1 MIDPRLLPPGDGLLY
16 TPSPSPSP
24 GPSNAHQEHFEQ
36 YTANIRTFCG
46 LLFNLVENQAVRNF
60 LDNFLPLAAHVTP
73 MSLAISSPTVLCEV
87 NQYKQAAKSA
97 SKGCQATLQTDGWT
111 GINFHHLIA
120 IMVTI
125 VRCKVHTVQ
134 VVDVSSERRTA
145 GHLKELVK
153 DVARDDYYAHQ
164 QITELITWLQSKIQ
178 VLAML
183 RDIQKGINL
192 INPSASHKILSRG
205 RGNKPCIVVDNA
217 TSQRKAAAM
226 LKLIENPLFWHTLA
240 RILLHIQPLALAVN
254 CTQAAHCQL
263 DEVLIM
269 FGFLTLTYTE
279 MLKDASEEDE
289 IMITRIMNSL
299 KKCWSKSEQE
309 VFIAAVILNPV
320 IYLLVV
326 KLWKCFYSTDPS
338 IELQQEMMDYLQGLG
353 DYKGMDAWVQATI
366 QVSIMNHQRPDHIQM
381 YESISFSDQ
390 EPTSLKKLGCKF
402 GLLKSLLNITELAL
416 HIRDEYSQSEKVA
429 ESSEIEGQEDITP
442 DLSISSADFGSFA
455 EMIDVLGKRSDADDE
470 GDVDFTSPFE
480 RKSLVSLFNFQD
492 KSWAEITEK
501 LSLRSLDEELELYE
515 LIDLDAEGEN
525 DEQEFDNMMSSTM

>member
-1 MIDPRLLPPGDGLLY
+1 
-16 TPSPSPSP
+16 
-24 GPSNAHQEHFEQ
+24 
-36 YTANIRTFCG
+36 
-46 LLFNLVENQAVRNF
+46 
-60 LDNFLPLAAHVTP
+60 

-153 DVARDDYYAHQ
+153 DVARDVNLGLHASNWLQDYYAHQ
-164 QITELITWLQSKIQ
+164 
-178 VLAML
+178 
-183 RDIQKGINL
+183 INL
-192 INPSASHKILSRG
+192 IVEDYFK
-205 RGNKPCIVVDNA
+205 V
-217 TSQRKAAAM
+217 SQAQAAAM

-309 VFIAAVILNPV
+309 
-320 IYLLVV
+320 
-326 KLWKCFYSTDPS
+326 LWKCFYSTDPS

-381 YESISFSDQ
+381 YENAPATAYPIPPPSIPS
-390 EPTSLKKLGCKF
+390 T
-402 GLLKSLLNITELAL
+402 IAT
-416 HIRDEYSQSEKVA
+416 
-429 ESSEIEGQEDITP
+429 SSEIEGQEDITP